1 VLHHHRILR
10 QALRQAVRWRLISI
24 DPTDAVKPPK
34 PERKDVELL
43 DEKQTAAVLEAAEGK
58 SLFIPI
64 LVAVTTGLRRGE
76 LLALKWRNVD
86 LTRGVL
92 TVVESLEE
100 TKEGGLRFKTPKT
113 KGSRR
118 SVTLP
123 GITVDALR
131 GHKTRQAE
139 RLLRL
144 GIRQDAESLV
154 CGRYDGKPRSP
165 RAFTKEYTVF
175 METIRAAA
183 PDGSTDIPRV
193 TFHGLRHSH
202 ATQLLRSGI
211 HPKIAQERLGH
222 STIAVTLDLYSHVSE
237 TMQDEAAQQVDIALR
252 AAINA
257 RTSGEH

>member
-1 VLHHHRILR
+1 MH
-10 QALRQAVRWRLISI
+10 VR
-24 DPTDAVKPPK
+24 A
-34 PERKDVELL
+34 
-43 DEKQTAAVLEAAEGK
+43 
-58 SLFIPI
+58 
-64 LVAVTTGLRRGE
+64 TGLRRGE

-86 LTRGVL
+86 LARGVL

-100 TKEGGLRFKTPKT
+100 TREGGLRFKTPKT

-123 GITVDALR
+123 GITVEGLR

-139 RLLRL
+139 RLLKL

-154 CGRYDGKPRSP
+154 CGRYDGEPRSP

-175 METIRAAA
+175 IEALRSNVRVA
-183 PDGSTDIPRV
+183 GRVDIPRV

-202 ATQLLRSGI
+202 ATQLLRAGI

-237 TMQDEAAQQVDIALR
+237 TMQDEAARQVDNVLR
-252 AAINA
+252 AAINE